1 MTPCPFTIPRPYFE
15 GLSHSSS
22 QTEVGSIHSA
32 RSQKEPPSPVSGR
45 LPGRAG
51 RLVLPACLAWGSG
64 GACTVVLGELEPR
77 RAPGSVVWPS
87 FPARCRVPAWGDPET
102 PCGRP
107 RPSAWATSQPRAP
120 AHRGP
125 APAATFKPR
134 LYSLSTQADMPEK
147 TRAVGG
153 KQPSDSVSEAAAHV
167 SRRKAAL
174 SRPAQTSL
182 HASLGVLTWQG
193 RVPHAG
199 PPAQC
204 P

>member
-32 RSQKEPPSPVSGR
+32 RSQKEPPSP
-45 LPGRAG
+45 
-51 RLVLPACLAWGSG
+51 
-64 GACTVVLGELEPR
+64 
-77 RAPGSVVWPS
+77 
-87 FPARCRVPAWGDPET
+87 
-102 PCGRP
+102 
-107 RPSAWATSQPRAP
+107 
-120 AHRGP
+120 
-125 APAATFKPR
+125 
-134 LYSLSTQADMPEK
+134 ADMPEK